1 MVPVAVVGA
10 AAMAVEE
17 VMAAAVVA
25 GAMEAAAVVVI
36 TAAVIPAMPVRATVG
51 PAPGA
56 GKTAATAVVP
66 QQATILM
73 RDVPGVAGALVVAV
87 IPAVAAMAVA
97 AMAVAITTAVPRVKP
112 KALATLC

>member
-1 MVPVAVVGA
+1 MEEAVA
-10 AAMAVEE
+10 AA
-17 VMAAAVVA
+17 
-25 GAMEAAAVVVI
+25 VI

-66 QQATILM
+66 QQATVLM

-87 IPAVAAMAVA
+87 IPAAA